1 MDGTTTEDH
10 LPSSVLLP
18 GPEVDEV
25 CRTHWALTEKLS
37 IYLLQPK
44 WVSKIGNFVR
54 IWKITP
60 VCQNVLYFC
69 WFIVP
74 IQLIFQTSN
83 DSIRFLDEYYPFVPT
98 RTQGLNLTPGQMT
111 MIIKSSWSPF
121 DLFFFLERLAHDEA
135 ISWCKIS
142 WEASAA
148 RFPRFDA
155 MSDGWFMGNDDRN
168 SNRRPPRRCCW
179 AAQKTNSRFLQI
191 NFLYIYK

>member
-1 MDGTTTEDH
+1 MSQQNWEFREN
-10 LPSSVLLP
+10 LKNYARMP
-18 GPEVDEV
+18 
-25 CRTHWALTEKLS
+25 KLF
-37 IYLLQPK
+37 IFHYMY
-44 WVSKIGNFVR
+44 SKIQ
-54 IWKITP
+54 IISWT
-60 VCQNVLYFC
+60 Q
-69 WFIVP
+69 
-74 IQLIFQTSN
+74 IFN
-83 DSIRFLDEYYPFVPT
+83 DSITMQDEYYPFVSS

-179 AAQKTNSRFLQI
+179 AAQKTDSRFLKI
-191 NFLYIYK
+191 NVTNKKVDTSNSKW

>member
-1 MDGTTTEDH
+1 MSQQNWEFREN
-10 LPSSVLLP
+10 LKNYACMPKRFILL
-18 GPEVDEV
+18 
-25 CRTHWALTEKLS
+25 L
-37 IYLLQPK
+37 IYCTN
-44 WVSKIGNFVR
+44 S
-54 IWKITP
+54 
-60 VCQNVLYFC
+60 
-69 WFIVP
+69 P

-83 DSIRFLDEYYPFVPT
+83 DSIRFPTDEYYLFVPT

-191 NFLYIYK
+191 KYLYKYK